1 MPKFKSR
8 PLVAL
13 LALGLLL
20 GLAAF
25 SIWPR
30 RAEPQYTYETLQ
42 RGDIE
47 NLVTATGSLQPRD
60 YVDVGA
66 QVSGQLKKILV
77 DVGSRVKAGDLLAE
91 IDTTVYA
98 ARVEASRA
106 QLRNQQ
112 AQLLDRKAQLSLA
125 QIQLKRQQQMYKEEA
140 TSLEELQISE
150 ANAQS
155 AQAQLKSLEAQIAQT
170 QSSLKVEEANLAY
183 ANIYAPMDGTVV
195 SISARQ
201 GQTLNTNQM
210 APTLLRVA
218 DLSVMTVK
226 TQVSEAD
233 VGKLGIGMPVYFTTL
248 GGQGR
253 RWESQLAKLE
263 PTPETVNNVVLYN
276 ALFDVPNPEG
286 ALLPQMSTQV
296 FFILEQA
303 KNALLVPVAAL
314 VWGEAGARKGN
325 HAGGGAS
332 PEARARWRERQA
344 GKTVESVGKAAE
356 PVGSSAEAPAAPGRN
371 AQVKVMQE
379 GRLQLKPVR
388 IGVSNRV
395 HAEVLEGL
403 EEGAQVVSG
412 TQVSAAKA
420 PASSPLGGM
429 GSPGGMGG
437 RRP

>member
-1 MPKFKSR
+1 MTHRLFR
-8 PLVAL
+8 RRWLVFVPACLL
-13 LALGLLL
+13 LAL
-20 GLAAF
+20 ATF
-25 SIWPR
+25 KFWPR
-30 RAEPQYTYETLQ
+30 EAAPEYTYEAAK

-47 NLVTATGSLQPRD
+47 NLVTATGSLQPRE

-77 DVGSRVKAGDLLAE
+77 DVGSTVKAGDLLAE

-112 AQLLDRKAQLSLA
+112 AQLLDRKAQLTLA
-125 QIQLKRQQQMYKEEA
+125 QIQFKRQQQMFKEEA
-140 TSLEELQISE
+140 TSLEELQMSE
-150 ANAQS
+150 ASAQS
-155 AQAQLKSLEAQIAQT
+155 AEAQLKAIEAQIAQT

-183 ANIYAPMDGTVV
+183 AKIYAPMDGTVV
-195 SISARQ
+195 SITARQ

-233 VGKLGIGMPVYFTTL
+233 VGKLRLGLPVYFTTL

-253 RWESQLAKLE
+253 RWYSQLAKLE

-286 ALLPQMSTQV
+286 RLLPQMSTQV

-314 VWGEAGARKGN
+314 QWDEGRPAASGGRKAQGPDADAQA
-325 HAGGGAS
+325 H
-332 PEARARWRERQA
+332 RRERRA
-344 GKTVESVGKAAE
+344 DKGAPPSG
-356 PVGSSAEAPAAPGRN
+356 GSAEAGDGPGRK
-371 AQVKVMQE
+371 AQVKLLLD
-379 GRLQLKPVR
+379 GKLQLRPVR

-395 HAEVLEGL
+395 HAEVLAGL

-412 TQVSAAKA
+412 TKLSPAKA
-420 PASSPLGGM
+420 AGSTPLGGM
-429 GSPGGMGG
+429 GGMGG

>member
-13 LALGLLL
+13 LAAGLLL

-25 SIWPR
+25 SFWPR
-30 RAEPQYTYETLQ
+30 QATPQYTYETLQ

-66 QVSGQLKKILV
+66 QVSGQLKKIHV
-77 DVGSRVKAGDLLAE
+77 EVGSRVKAGDLLAE

-98 ARVEASRA
+98 AKVEASRA

-125 QIQLKRQQQMYKEEA
+125 QIQLKRQQQMHKDEA

-155 AQAQLKSLEAQIAQT
+155 AEAQLKSLEAQIAQT

-183 ANIYAPMDGTVV
+183 AKIYAPMDGTVV

-233 VGKLGIGMPVYFTTL
+233 VGKLRIGMPVYFTTL

-253 RWESQLAKLE
+253 RWHSSLAQLE

-286 ALLPQMSTQV
+286 TLLPQMSTQV
-296 FFILEQA
+296 FFILQQA
-303 KNALLVPVAAL
+303 KNALLVPMAA
-314 VWGEAGARKGN
+314 VQWEAQERRQGTA
-325 HAGGGAS
+325 AS
-332 PEARARWRERQA
+332 AEEKAKWRER
-344 GKTVESVGKAAE
+344 KAAR
-356 PVGSSAEAPAAPGRN
+356 AEQPNSPQGQADTQANTAAQGRK
-371 AQVKVMQE
+371 AQVKVRVGDE
-379 GRLQLKPVR
+379 FELRPVR

-403 EEGAQVVSG
+403 EEGTQVVSG
-412 TQVSAAKA
+412 SALEASKT

-429 GSPGGMGG
+429 GGGFGG

>member
-1 MPKFKSR
+1 MTHRLFR
-8 PLVAL
+8 RRW
-13 LALGLLL
+13 LALVSACLLL
-20 GLAAF
+20 VLAAF
-25 SIWPR
+25 KFWPR
-30 RAEPQYTYETLQ
+30 EAAPEYTYEAVK

-47 NLVTATGSLQPRD
+47 NLVTATGSLQPRE

-77 DVGSRVKAGDLLAE
+77 DVGSTVKAGDLLAE

-112 AQLLDRKAQLSLA
+112 AQLLDRRAQLTLA
-125 QIQLKRQQQMYKEEA
+125 QIQFKRQQQMFKEEA
-140 TSLEELQISE
+140 TSLEELQMSE
-150 ANAQS
+150 ASAQS
-155 AQAQLKSLEAQIAQT
+155 AEAQLKAIEAQIAQT

-183 ANIYAPMDGTVV
+183 AKIYAPMDGTVV
-195 SISARQ
+195 SITARQ

-233 VGKLGIGMPVYFTTL
+233 VGKLRLGMPVYFTTL

-253 RWESQLAKLE
+253 RWYSQLTKLE

-286 ALLPQMSTQV
+286 RLMPQMSTQV

-314 VWGEAGARKGN
+314 QWDEERPAAS
-325 HAGGGAS
+325 GGPDPDAQ
-332 PEARARWRERQA
+332 AQRRERRA
-344 GKTVESVGKAAE
+344 DKSAPPSGG
-356 PVGSSAEAPAAPGRN
+356 SAEAGDGPGRK
-371 AQVKVMQE
+371 AQVKLLLD
-379 GRLQLKPVR
+379 GKLQLRPVR

-395 HAEVLEGL
+395 HAEVLAGL

-412 TQVSAAKA
+412 TKLSPAKA
-420 PASSPLGGM
+420 AGNTPLGGV
-429 GSPGGMGG
+429 GGMGG

>member
-8 PLVAL
+8 SVAVL
-13 LALGLLL
+13 LAAGLVLGLVVYI
-20 GLAAF
+20 F
-25 SIWPR
+25 WPR
-30 RAEPQYTYETLQ
+30 QAAPEYTYETLK

-47 NLVTATGSLQPRD
+47 NLVTATGSLQPRE

-98 ARVEASRA
+98 ARVEGSRA

-112 AQLLDRKAQLSLA
+112 AQLMDRKAQLSLSR
-125 QIQLKRQQQMYKEEA
+125 IQLARQTQMLKDDA

-155 AQAQLKSLEAQIAQT
+155 AEAQLKSLEAQIAQT

-183 ANIYAPMDGTVV
+183 AKIYAPMDGTVV
-195 SISARQ
+195 SITARQ

-218 DLSVMTVK
+218 DLAVMTVK

-233 VGKLGIGMPVYFTTL
+233 VGKLRLGMPVYFTTL

-253 RWESQLAKLE
+253 RWHSQLAKLE

-286 ALLPQMSTQV
+286 SLLPQMSTQV
-296 FFILEQA
+296 FFVLEQA
-303 KNALLVPVAAL
+303 SNALLVPMAALQGEEKSPAGTRARAKGVAA
-314 VWGEAGARKGN
+314 GQGAATDEAAATDQPAQA
-325 HAGGGAS
+325 AG
-332 PEARARWRERQA
+332 
-344 GKTVESVGKAAE
+344 
-356 PVGSSAEAPAAPGRN
+356 PGRK
-371 AQVKVMQE
+371 ALVKVVVE
-379 GRLQLKPVR
+379 GEHQVRPVR

-403 EEGAQVVSG
+403 KEGDQVVSG
-412 TQVSAAKA
+412 TKANPAKGAA
-420 PASSPLGGM
+420 SPSPGPSGM
-429 GSPGGMGG
+429 GMGGMGG

>member
-1 MPKFKSR
+1 MLAAG
-8 PLVAL
+8 LV
-13 LALGLLL
+13 L
-20 GLAAF
+20 GLAVYMF
-25 SIWPR
+25 WPR
-30 RAEPQYTYETLQ
+30 QAAPDYTYETLK

-47 NLVTATGSLQPRD
+47 NLVTATGSLQPRE

-98 ARVEASRA
+98 ARLEASRA

-125 QIQLKRQQQMYKEEA
+125 NIQLKRQQQMYKDAA
-140 TSLEELQISE
+140 TSLEELQISQ

-155 AQAQLKSLEAQIAQT
+155 AKAQLKSLEAQIAQT

-183 ANIYAPMDGTVV
+183 AKIYAPMDGTVV
-195 SISARQ
+195 SITARQ

-233 VGKLGIGMPVYFTTL
+233 VGKLRLQMPVYFTTL

-253 RWESQLAKLE
+253 RWYSRLSKLE

-286 ALLPQMSTQV
+286 TLLPQMSTQV

-303 KNALLVPVAAL
+303 KNALMVPMSAL
-314 VWGEAGARKGN
+314 VWDGAEKGTKPRKGN
-325 HAGGGAS
+325 
-332 PEARARWRERQA
+332 RQ
-344 GKTVESVGKAAE
+344 GPDQTNAAE
-356 PVGSSAEAPAAPGRN
+356 PPQGSEPGAIAKSPADAGPQAAR
-371 AQVKVMQE
+371 AQVKVLVDGAIE
-379 GRLQLKPVR
+379 LRPVR
-388 IGVSNRV
+388 IGVTNRV
-395 HAEVLEGL
+395 HGEVLEGL
-403 EEGAQVVSG
+403 TEGAQVVSG
-412 TQVSAAKA
+412 TQVNSVKAA
-420 PASSPLGGM
+420 ASSPLGGM
-429 GSPGGMGG
+429 GGAGGFGG

>member
-1 MPKFKSR
+1 MPTLKSR
-8 PLVAL
+8 PMAVL
-13 LALGLLL
+13 LAAGLVLGS
-20 GLAAF
+20 AAF
-25 SIWPR
+25 ALWPR
-30 RAEPQYTYETLQ
+30 EAAPEYTFETLV
-42 RGDIE
+42 RGDLE

-125 QIQLKRQQQMYKEEA
+125 SLQLKRQQQMHKEDA

-150 ANAQS
+150 ASAQS
-155 AQAQLKSLEAQIAQT
+155 AEAQLKALEAQIAQT

-183 ANIYAPMDGTVV
+183 AKIYAPMDGTVV
-195 SISARQ
+195 SITARQ

-233 VGKLGIGMPVYFTTL
+233 VGKLQLGMPVYFTTL

-253 RWESQLAKLE
+253 RWYSTLAKLE

-286 ALLPQMSTQV
+286 KLLPQMSTQV

-303 KNALLVPVAAL
+303 KNALLVPMAAL
-314 VWGEAGARKGN
+314 QWEEGAGGKRPRKGGHKEPAGQAKTSVQERAGEAHPDPSAPTDAR
-325 HAGGGAS
+325 
-332 PEARARWRERQA
+332 
-344 GKTVESVGKAAE
+344 
-356 PVGSSAEAPAAPGRN
+356 PGRR
-371 AQVKVMQE
+371 AQVKVLVD
-379 GRLQLKPVR
+379 GVIQLRPVR
-388 IGVSNRV
+388 IGVTNRV
-395 HAEVLEGL
+395 HGEVLEGL

-412 TQVSAAKA
+412 TKVSPVKAAG
-420 PASSPLGGM
+420 STPLGGM
-429 GSPGGMGG
+429 GGPGGFGG